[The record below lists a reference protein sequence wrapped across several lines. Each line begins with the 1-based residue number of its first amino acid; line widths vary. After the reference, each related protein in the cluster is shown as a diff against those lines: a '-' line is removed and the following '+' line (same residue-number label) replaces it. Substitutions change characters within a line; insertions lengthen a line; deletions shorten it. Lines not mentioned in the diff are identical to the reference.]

1 MVEEAENMNKTQK
14 GAWLNVVGT
23 LLVLASAL
31 HLTIQIGVK
40 HKPPERI
47 WLLIWAPAIILV
59 SIVGLFLI
67 RRKQSPEEPESDERD
82 KLIQYRAVLAAFV
95 SVWLLLAA
103 ECLIPKYIIG
113 MDGSLPVWLLPII
126 NVCMLYI
133 VLLVYSI
140 AVLIQYGRGV
150 RGEKS

>member
-1 MVEEAENMNKTQK
+1 MNKTQK
-14 GAWLNVVGT
+14 GAWLNLVGT

-47 WLLIWAPAIILV
+47 WILIWGPALILV
-59 SIVGLFLI
+59 IIVGIFFI
-67 RRKQSPEEPESDERD
+67 RKKQSPAEPESDERD

-103 ECLIPKYIIG
+103 ESLIPKFIVG
-113 MDGSLPVWLLPII
+113 ADGSLPVWLLPII
-126 NVCMLYI
+126 NVCLLYI

-140 AVLIQYGRGV
+140 AVLIQYGWGRK
-150 RGEKS
+150 GEKL